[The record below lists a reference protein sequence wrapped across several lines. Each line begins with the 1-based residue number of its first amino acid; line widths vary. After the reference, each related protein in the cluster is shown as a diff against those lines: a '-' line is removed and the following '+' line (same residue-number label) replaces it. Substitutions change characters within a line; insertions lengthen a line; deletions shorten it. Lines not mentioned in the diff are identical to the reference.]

1 MKPRQ
6 RIASDLSESVNRRL
20 EAYSLAAA
28 AAETVNA
35 CDLHAGPCHHSRAR
49 WPYLAGALGALAL
62 AQLAEAKIVYTPANV
77 NIRGSSYYNRFDLN
91 HDGINDI
98 AFTQGCLAETF
109 VHRCWFDAKPLQ
121 KGNGIEGVTHSS
133 TNYGWAAALKAGAV
147 IGPAKQFVQ
156 AATVTM
162 ASTDRGHGK
171 GYWWYSQP
179 RYLGVAFEI
188 KGKIHYGW
196 MRLKGSSNRG
206 ATLTGYAYETIPGKS
221 IRAGQTKGPDDFTG
235 EPSAATSDDPGPGA
249 SLTTPV
255 PQTQQPASL
264 GMLALGVR
272 GVLLWRRKAE
282 VEPVG

>member
-1 MKPRQ
+1 
-6 RIASDLSESVNRRL
+6 
-20 EAYSLAAA
+20 
-28 AAETVNA
+28 
-35 CDLHAGPCHHSRAR
+35 
-49 WPYLAGALGALAL
+49 
-62 AQLAEAKIVYTPANV
+62 
-77 NIRGSSYYNRFDLN
+77 
-91 HDGINDI
+91 
-98 AFTQGCLAETF
+98 
-109 VHRCWFDAKPLQ
+109 
-121 KGNGIEGVTHSS
+121 
-133 TNYGWAAALKAGAV
+133 
-147 IGPAKQFVQ
+147 
-156 AATVTM
+156 
-162 ASTDRGHGK
+162 
-171 GYWWYSQP
+171 
-179 RYLGVAFEI
+179 
-188 KGKIHYGW
+188 